1 MSSSNAVLELLSS
14 YEIDSDLFADTD
26 DTPENIDH
34 IPADDTVSL
43 YFRQMASE
51 PLLTA
56 EQEVTLAKRIELGFR
71 AADMLE
77 DEEGLSAEDII
88 LLEEAVA
95 DGQRAREHMGRAN
108 TRLVVSIA
116 KRYRNQGLPM
126 SDLVQEG
133 NIGLMIA
140 VDKFDYSLGNRFST
154 YASWWI
160 RQTITRALSQ
170 KSRTI
175 RLPLH
180 LSDQL
185 RRINTANEILE
196 QELGR
201 EPTHREL
208 GEMLD
213 LPVSQVR
220 ETLEANPQTIALETP
235 VGEESEFGD
244 FIEDEDSPSIDEA
257 IRTIALNETI
267 EQTLGELMPR
277 EAQILRLRFG
287 LGDGIPQTLEQVG
300 KVMGLS
306 RERIRQIERQA
317 LRRLR
322 QPQFASILQD
332 FLAP

>member
-1 MSSSNAVLELLSS
+1 MDVLDS
-14 YEIDSDLFADTD
+14 YDPQEENDLFAGLDVV
-26 DTPENIDH
+26 PENIDH
-34 IPADDTVSL
+34 IPADDTVSV

-51 PLLTA
+51 PLLSA
-56 EQEVTLAKRIELGFR
+56 EQEVVLARRIERGNE
-71 AADMLE
+71 AAALMA
-77 DEEGLSAEDII
+77 EGDDLPAHYVAQ
-88 LLEEAVA
+88 LEEAVQ
-95 DGQRAREHMGRAN
+95 DGQLAREHLGRAN

-126 SDLVQEG
+126 SDLIQEG

-140 VDKFDYSLGNRFST
+140 VDKFDYKLGNRFST

-201 EPTHREL
+201 EPSYTEL
-208 GEMLD
+208 AEHLS
-213 LPVSQVR
+213 LPTTQVR
-220 ETLEANPQTIALETP
+220 ETIEANPQTIPLELN
-235 VGEESEFGD
+235 VGDDSEFGD
-244 FIEDEDSPSIDEA
+244 FLEDEDSVSPDDAMHS
-257 IRTIALNETI
+257 IALTETLDRI
-267 EQTLGELMPR
+267 LNELMPR
-277 EAQILRLRFG
+277 EAQIIRLRFG
-287 LGDGIPQTLEQVG
+287 LEDGIPQTLEQVG
-300 KVMGLS
+300 KIMGLS

-322 QPQFASILQD
+322 QPQFAIHLRD
-332 FLAP
+332 FLMP

>member
-1 MSSSNAVLELLSS
+1 MEMEELGALLE
-14 YEIDSDLFADTD
+14 DLEEEEDVFADREVI
-26 DTPENIDH
+26 PENIDH

-51 PLLTA
+51 PLLTP
-56 EQEVTLAKRIELGFR
+56 EQEVALAKRIARGRE
-71 AADMLE
+71 AA
-77 DEEGLSAEDII
+77 AY
-88 LLEEAVA
+88 LEEHPDLPADQAEKLRQIVA
-95 DGQRAREHMGRAN
+95 DGQEARELMAKAN

-126 SDLVQEG
+126 SDLIQEG
-133 NIGLMIA
+133 NVGLMIA
-140 VDKFDYSLGNRFST
+140 IDKFDYRMGNRFST

-185 RRINTANEILE
+185 RRLNTVSERLG

-201 EPTHREL
+201 EPTIKEL
-208 GEMLD
+208 SEALD
-213 LPVSQVR
+213 LPPAEVR
-220 ETLEANPQTIALETP
+220 EMLEANPQTISLETP
-235 VGEESEFGD
+235 VGDDSEFGD
-244 FIEDEDSPSIDEA
+244 FIEDEESPGPDEA
-257 IRTIALNETI
+257 MNSIALSESI
-267 EQTLGELMPR
+267 ERILSELLPR
-277 EAQILRLRFG
+277 EAQILKLRFG
-287 LGDGIPQTLEQVG
+287 LEDGIPQTLEQVG
-300 KVMGLS
+300 QIMGLS

-322 QPQFASILQD
+322 QPQYAAILRD
-332 FLAP
+332 FMSS